1 MSKRDVQ
8 LHFRVTKEEAEQIRL
23 KMDAAGIKSPGAYLR
38 KMALNGYCIRLDLH
52 DVNQLVFLLR
62 NCANNLNQYV
72 KVAHETGSIY
82 EADIRDLQERF
93 DDFWEMAREVMTR
106 LSSI

>member
-23 KMDAAGIKSPGAYLR
+23 KMDAAGIKSSGAYLR

-72 KVAHETGSIY
+72 KEAHETGSIY